1 MMFAPKNF
9 VPYKKKMEEV
19 EQNIIVTVDVA
30 MFSVSPAGRL
40 AVLLPVRPREPFAGV
55 AALPGVYI
63 RKEDASAE
71 AAARRALVEKAGVTS
86 PYLEQL
92 ATFSGPARDPRGW
105 AVSVAYYAL
114 VPWGVLGEAAQM
126 VEVADIPRLPFDHNE
141 IIAAALARLRGKAT
155 YSELPLHLMPEHF
168 TLAELQDVYEHVM
181 GEEISR
187 TLFRKRMVEGG
198 LIIET
203 GEMSRGG
210 AHRPAA
216 LFRRGQSAIIAPIP
230 ALGAKPRKGEA

>member
-1 MMFAPKNF
+1 
-9 VPYKKKMEEV
+9 MEDV
-19 EQNIIVTVDVA
+19 VQDIIVTVDVA
-30 MFSVSPAGRL
+30 MFSVSPAGKL
-40 AVLLPVRPREPFAGV
+40 AVLLPMRPREPFAGV

-63 RKEDASAE
+63 RKEDADAE

-105 AVSVAYYAL
+105 AISVAYYAL
-114 VPWGVLGEAAQM
+114 VPWGVLGEAAAHM

-155 YSELPLHLMPEHF
+155 YSELPLHLMPDRF

-216 LFRRGQSAIIAPIP
+216 LYRRGQSAIIAPIP
-230 ALGAKPRKGEA
+230 ALGTRPRKGEA

>member
-1 MMFAPKNF
+1 MSDL
-9 VPYKKKMEEV
+9 V
-19 EQNIIVTVDVA
+19 QGIIVTVDVA
-30 MFSVSPAGRL
+30 MFSVSPGGGL
-40 AVLLPVRPREPFAGV
+40 SVLLPLRPREPFADV
-55 AALPGVYI
+55 RALPGVYI
-63 RKEDASAE
+63 RTEDADAE
-71 AAARRALVEKAGVTS
+71 AAARRALADKAGVTS

-114 VPWGVLGEAAQM
+114 VPWQGLGTAAEQM
-126 VEVADIPRLPFDHNE
+126 VDTEAIPRLPFDHNE
-141 IIAAALARLRGKAT
+141 IIATALARLRSKST

-181 GEEISR
+181 GEDISR
-187 TLFRKRMVEGG
+187 TLFRKRMVDGG

-203 GEMSRGG
+203 GETSRGG

-216 LFRRGQSAIIAPIP
+216 LFRRGRSGIIAPIP
-230 ALGAKPRKGEA
+230 ALGARPRKGEP